1 MFSGRL
7 YNGGSNLKGCP
18 MDGYWLMFVFG
29 TGFGVLLSYLVSDLV
44 FEHKEFEDEGDR
56 NDY

>member
-1 MFSGRL
+1 
-7 YNGGSNLKGCP
+7 
-18 MDGYWLMFVFG
+18 MDGYALFGLGTAFGILMC
-29 TGFGVLLSYLVSDLV
+29 YLVSDLV